1 MAKEKEEETKKE
13 IKTLVVS
20 QLPKV
25 DARSYIDDEKNEF
38 VILTTEEA
46 LTEILEKVRKL
57 EKVWGK

>member
-46 LTEILEKVRKL
+46 LTEILERVRKL